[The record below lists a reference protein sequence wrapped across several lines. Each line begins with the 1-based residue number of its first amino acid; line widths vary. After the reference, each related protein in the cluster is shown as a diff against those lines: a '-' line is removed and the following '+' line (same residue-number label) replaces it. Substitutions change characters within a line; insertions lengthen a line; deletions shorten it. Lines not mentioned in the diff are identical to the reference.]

1 MYFVFLVYDPF
12 LQAHN
17 EESSRVQKQ
26 PPETFYKKDVLKS
39 FSKFAGKYLYQ
50 SLFVFTPVFT
60 SAYPVDTGRKLNVHK
75 SFNLRPVSVG

>member
-1 MYFVFLVYDPF
+1 MHLFMMPF
-12 LQAHN
+12 LQTHN

-75 SFNLRPVSVG
+75 TFNLRPVSVG